1 MGSNP
6 RPSGRELVCKSMIA
20 FAALGFF
27 VGAVFGLRFKVYIL
41 VPTTFFIV
49 VGSAVS
55 ALAFDTQFF
64 VVTVVITAALDLGYV
79 GSSVLRLVRTQSRT
93 ARLHPA
99 PVSASKAA

>member
-1 MGSNP
+1 
-6 RPSGRELVCKSMIA
+6 MIA

-41 VPTTFFIV
+41 VPTTFLIV
-49 VGSAVS
+49 IGAAAS

-79 GSSVLRLVRTQSRT
+79 GSSVLHALRTQSR
-93 ARLHPA
+93 ASRLHSA
-99 PVSASKAA
+99 PVSVSKVA